1 MEFPC
6 TTKEIYRKN
15 PDSFHSMRVRR
26 FADHTKLSMFPE
38 KNVRRKVAYHHFHPK
53 VVASMEDKGLFP
65 AYVNAILGKKIG
77 LGYQDRYSRD
87 DTERRFL
94 K

>member
-6 TTKEIYRKN
+6 TTNEIYRKN
-15 PDSFHSMRVRR
+15 PNSFQSMRLRR
-26 FADHTKLSMFPE
+26 FSDHTKLSMFPE

-53 VVASMEDKGLFP
+53 VVASMEDKGPFP

-77 LGYQDRYSRD
+77 LGKQDRYSKN
-87 DTERRFL
+87 DTERNFL